1 MTKYRVGWSK
11 TYYASGIVEIEA
23 TSKTD
28 AEEIALDTIGDF
40 QGSMQYDPQGDWV
53 ESLEVETACI

>member
-1 MTKYRVGWSK
+1 VGWSK